1 MKCLPHITW
10 NAPTYPK
17 ESAQVKHN
25 STVLTIDSCVERLIP
40 KGWTEKAVVE
50 PIAAARRMNVR
61 AIMIILCVILYLI
74 EKKEKMINNGGT
86 LILWHKKESSKKFC
100 CSVSKQTQLSY
111 CSVDEEQ
118 VVMSGEVD
126 PRRLS
131 SCIDG
136 AG

>member
-1 MKCLPHITW
+1 M
-10 NAPTYPK
+10 
-17 ESAQVKHN
+17 
-25 STVLTIDSCVERLIP
+25 
-40 KGWTEKAVVE
+40 VE

-74 EKKEKMINNGGT
+74 EKEKINNGT

-131 SCIDG
+131 S
-136 AG
+136 